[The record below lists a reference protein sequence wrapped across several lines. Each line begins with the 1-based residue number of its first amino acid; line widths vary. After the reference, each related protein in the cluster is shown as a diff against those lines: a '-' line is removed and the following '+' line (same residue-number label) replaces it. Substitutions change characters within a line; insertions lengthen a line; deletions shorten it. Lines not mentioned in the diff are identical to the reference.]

1 MSDTT
6 ILEPDAATGRR
17 DFLKTAAL
25 GAVAVGGIGF
35 FRSEP
40 AAAADAAEMITIT
53 ATIVLNPD
61 FADEAVV
68 GLQKMVKQVEAKEP
82 GVLAYICNRGVQD
95 RNEILFFEI
104 YENQA
109 AIEAHGTT
117 SKITSRK
124 SPLTPISKAA
134 SSSHFLRGDITA
146 PL

>member
-35 FRSEP
+35 LRSEA

-104 YENQA
+104 YENRA
-109 AIEAHGTT
+109 PSEGTRRAGIHLQPWRAGSQRNT
-117 SKITSRK
+117 V
-124 SPLTPISKAA
+124 L
-134 SSSHFLRGDITA
+134 
-146 PL
+146 